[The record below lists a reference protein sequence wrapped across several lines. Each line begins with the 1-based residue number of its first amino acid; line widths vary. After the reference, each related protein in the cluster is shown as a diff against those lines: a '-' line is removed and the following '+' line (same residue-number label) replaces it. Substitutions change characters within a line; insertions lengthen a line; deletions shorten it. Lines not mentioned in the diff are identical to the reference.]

1 MEVKYVQSVGVNRP
15 APIEPKLDKAVML
28 GYAQHSAQQRQMVL
42 ILESEGRSHLSQQRR
57 RLRKP
62 R

>member
-1 MEVKYVQSVGVNRP
+1 MGVNRP

-42 ILESEGRSHLSQQRR
+42 ILESEGRSHLSQRRRRR